1 VGLAPTF
8 CFGLRMGNRDARLTA
23 ILRPAIEALGYEL
36 VGVQYNRGRRRAL
49 VRVYIDKHGGV
60 TLDDCER
67 SSHQVSGILDVEDSI
82 HEQYDLEVS
91 SPGPDRPLFE
101 PEHYE
106 RYAGQKVRIGLS
118 IPVQG
123 RRKLTGTLLG
133 LRGGEVLVNEDG
145 VEWAVPLAAVG
156 TARLVP
162 AD

>member
-1 VGLAPTF
+1 
-8 CFGLRMGNRDARLTA
+8 
-23 ILRPAIEALGYEL
+23 
-36 VGVQYNRGRRRAL
+36 
-49 VRVYIDKHGGV
+49 
-60 TLDDCER
+60 
-67 SSHQVSGILDVEDSI
+67 VSGILDVEDLI
-82 HEQYDLEVS
+82 NEQYDLEVS

-118 IPVQG
+118 VPVQG

-145 VEWAVPLAAVG
+145 VEWAVPLAAIG

-162 AD
+162 AE